1 MNRILIF
8 VLIFFSIVLAGVFF
22 FRYCCPQ
29 DQNSPKEVL
38 EVGSERNLR
47 KSNSEVVSRPLEISD
62 RPRSAFGADP
72 VKLEPSSFALLLPE
86 LEKSDQMIRQAA
98 LSLGNFSEAEIEA
111 FLPAEQLIRKFV
123 AILDNAASGKFSSN
137 LVADLK
143 MNGSF
148 VAREIEE
155 GIFEIDFRS
164 YQRFDNI
171 ADVIYSIDANR
182 AAQLYLTI
190 KPLISE
196 AYKELGY
203 LADDFDA
210 VILSALEG
218 VLATP
223 EVPRRVLLKRPVVM
237 YEYLDPEYEAL
248 NGFQKLILRTGP
260 RNSRLL
266 KQKAREIKS
275 VMRQVES
282 R

>member
-1 MNRILIF
+1 
-8 VLIFFSIVLAGVFF
+8 
-22 FRYCCPQ
+22 
-29 DQNSPKEVL
+29 
-38 EVGSERNLR
+38 
-47 KSNSEVVSRPLEISD
+47 
-62 RPRSAFGADP
+62 
-72 VKLEPSSFALLLPE
+72 
-86 LEKSDQMIRQAA
+86 A

-111 FLPAEQLIRKFV
+111 FLPEEQLLRKFV
-123 AILDNAASGKFSSN
+123 AILDNAAAGGFSSN
-137 LVADLK
+137 LVEDFK
-143 MNGSF
+143 VNGSF

-164 YQRFDNI
+164 YQRFDKI
-171 ADVIYSIDANR
+171 ADAIYSIDANR
-182 AAQLYLTI
+182 AARLYLTI

-203 LADDFDA
+203 LENDFDA
-210 VILSALEG
+210 VILSALES

-223 EVPRRVLLKRPVVM
+223 ELPGRVLLKRPVVM

-275 VMRQVES
+275 VIGQIDS

>member
-1 MNRILIF
+1 MNRISIF
-8 VLIFFSIVLAGVFF
+8 VLIFLSIVLVGVFF
-22 FRYCCPQ
+22 FRYCCVQ
-29 DQNSPKEVL
+29 DQNSPEEVL
-38 EVGSERNLR
+38 DVGLERNLR
-47 KSNSEVVSRPLEISD
+47 KSNSEVVSRPPEISD
-62 RPRSAFGADP
+62 QPRSAYGADT
-72 VKLEPSSFALLLPE
+72 VKLEPSPYDILLPG

-111 FLPAEQLIRKFV
+111 FLPNEQLIRKFV
-123 AILDNAASGKFSSN
+123 AILDNAAAGRFSSN
-137 LVADLK
+137 LVEDLK
-143 MNGSF
+143 VNGSF

-164 YQRFDNI
+164 YQRFDKI
-171 ADVIYSIDANR
+171 ANVIYSIDANR

-210 VILSALEG
+210 VILSALES

-223 EVPRRVLLKRPVVM
+223 EVPGRVLLKRPVVM

-275 VMRQVES
+275 VMRQTES

>member
-1 MNRILIF
+1 
-8 VLIFFSIVLAGVFF
+8 
-22 FRYCCPQ
+22 
-29 DQNSPKEVL
+29 
-38 EVGSERNLR
+38 
-47 KSNSEVVSRPLEISD
+47 
-62 RPRSAFGADP
+62 
-72 VKLEPSSFALLLPE
+72 
-86 LEKSDQMIRQAA
+86 
-98 LSLGNFSEAEIEA
+98 
-111 FLPAEQLIRKFV
+111 
-123 AILDNAASGKFSSN
+123 
-137 LVADLK
+137 

-164 YQRFDNI
+164 YQRFDKI
-171 ADVIYSIDANR
+171 ANVIYSIDANR

-210 VILSALEG
+210 VILSALEN

-223 EVPRRVLLKRPVVM
+223 EVPGRVLLKRPVVM

-275 VMRQVES
+275 VMRQTES

>member
-1 MNRILIF
+1 MNRILVF
-8 VLIFFSIVLAGVFF
+8 VLIFFSIVLATVFF
-22 FRYCCPQ
+22 LRYCCVQ
-29 DQNSPKEVL
+29 YQNPPKEVH
-38 EVGSERNLR
+38 EVGLERNLR
-47 KSNSEVVSRPLEISD
+47 KSSPEIVPNPPETSD
-62 RPRSAFGADP
+62 QPRSAYGAVP
-72 VKLEPSSFALLLPE
+72 VKPELSSFDLLLPE
-86 LEKSDQMIRQAA
+86 LEKSDQMIKQAA

-164 YQRFDNI
+164 YQRFDKI

-210 VILSALEG
+210 VILSALDS

-223 EVPRRVLLKRPVVM
+223 EVPDRVLLKRPVVM
-237 YEYLDPEYEAL
+237 YEYLNPEYEAL

-266 KQKAREIKS
+266 KQKAKEIKS
-275 VMRQVES
+275 VIRKTES

>member
-1 MNRILIF
+1 MNRILVF
-8 VLIFFSIVLAGVFF
+8 VLIFLSTVLAGVFL

-62 RPRSAFGADP
+62 RPRSVFGADP

-164 YQRFDNI
+164 YQRFDKI

-210 VILSALEG
+210 VILSALDS

-223 EVPRRVLLKRPVVM
+223 EVPGRVLLKRPVVM
-237 YEYLDPEYEAL
+237 YEYLNPEYEAL

-266 KQKAREIKS
+266 KQKAKEIKS
-275 VMRQVES
+275 VMRKTES